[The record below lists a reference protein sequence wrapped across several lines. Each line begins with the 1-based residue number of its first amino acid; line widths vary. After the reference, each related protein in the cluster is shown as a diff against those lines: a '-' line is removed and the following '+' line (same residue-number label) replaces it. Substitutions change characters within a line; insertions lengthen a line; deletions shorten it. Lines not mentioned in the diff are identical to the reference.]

1 MKETTITLPMGKA
14 DLQEAATAVIEQLAT
29 APPDTGSMS
38 QEQSISYN
46 MGLSILLRV
55 CAPLLYKHKVSPFKK
70 ILIMIQLTKQS
81 SDSEIKAYF
90 IQVLNLSRSKEEF
103 PVNLDEVWP
112 LVFKFRS
119 DAVRALS
126 KNNLFVKDIDYQ
138 VLSTNAQKSGVFP
151 QNAQKSEVFAK
162 NGKKS
167 GNTQEEGKSV
177 MGRPQ
182 NTYML
187 SVPCL
192 EFFIARRVRPVFE
205 VYRQV
210 FHKVAGGGISL
221 GNQVFQSVHMS
232 LEETLAPLA
241 RYNAMIEDRFDIV
254 RGVLINAGIEDG
266 DANNPSSLAYTANA
280 CRIDYQAY
288 RNCINKLVYVETAFK
303 LEGATAFSPYGK

>member
-1 MKETTITLPMGKA
+1 
-14 DLQEAATAVIEQLAT
+14 
-29 APPDTGSMS
+29 
-38 QEQSISYN
+38 
-46 MGLSILLRV
+46 
-55 CAPLLYKHKVSPFKK
+55 
-70 ILIMIQLTKQS
+70 MIQLTKQS

-103 PVNLDEVWP
+103 PVNLDDVWP

-151 QNAQKSEVFAK
+151 QNAQKSGVSAK

-167 GNTQEEGKSV
+167 GNTQDESKSV

-221 GNQVFQSVHMS
+221 GNQVFQSVPMS

-254 RGVLINAGIEDG
+254 RGALTNAGIEDG
-266 DANNPSSLAYTANA
+266 GVNERGSLTYAAKA
-280 CRIDYQAY
+280 CRAEYKAY
-288 RNCINKLVYVETAFK
+288 RNCISQLVYVETAFK
-303 LEGATAFSPYGK
+303 LEGPTAFSLYDY

>member
-1 MKETTITLPMGKA
+1 
-14 DLQEAATAVIEQLAT
+14 
-29 APPDTGSMS
+29 
-38 QEQSISYN
+38 
-46 MGLSILLRV
+46 
-55 CAPLLYKHKVSPFKK
+55 
-70 ILIMIQLTKQS
+70 MIQLTKQS

-138 VLSTNAQKSGVFP
+138 VLSTNAQKSGVFS
-151 QNAQKSEVFAK
+151 QNAQKSGVSTK

-167 GNTQEEGKSV
+167 GSTQDEGKSV

-221 GNQVFQSVHMS
+221 GNQVFQSVPMS

-241 RYNAMIEDRFDIV
+241 RYNAMIEDRFNIV
-254 RGVLINAGIEDG
+254 RGALTNAGIDDG
-266 DANNPSSLAYTANA
+266 GVNERGSLTYAANA
-280 CRIDYQAY
+280 CRAEYKAY
-288 RNCINKLVYVETAFK
+288 RNCISQLVYVETAFK
-303 LEGATAFSPYGK
+303 LEGPTAFSLYDY

>member
-1 MKETTITLPMGKA
+1 
-14 DLQEAATAVIEQLAT
+14 
-29 APPDTGSMS
+29 
-38 QEQSISYN
+38 
-46 MGLSILLRV
+46 
-55 CAPLLYKHKVSPFKK
+55 
-70 ILIMIQLTKQS
+70 MIQLTKQS

-103 PVNLDEVWP
+103 PVNLDEVWA
-112 LVFKFRS
+112 LAYKEKGK
-119 DAVRALS
+119 AVRALRT
-126 KNNLFVKDIDYQ
+126 NELFVEGIDYQ
-138 VLSTNAQKSGVFP
+138 VFTPNGQKTDGVF
-151 QNAQKSEVFAK
+151 AQ

-167 GNTQEEGKSV
+167 DATQDDGKKLG
-177 MGRPQ
+177 GRPQ

-221 GNQVFQSVHMS
+221 GNQVFQSVPMS

-254 RGVLINAGIEDG
+254 RGALTNAGIEDG
-266 DANNPSSLAYTANA
+266 GVNERGSLTYAANA
-280 CRIDYQAY
+280 CRAEYKAY
-288 RNCINKLVYVETAFK
+288 RNCISQLVYVETAFK
-303 LEGATAFSPYGK
+303 LEGPTAFSLYDY

>member
-1 MKETTITLPMGKA
+1 MVNSK
-14 DLQEAATAVIEQLAT
+14 
-29 APPDTGSMS
+29 
-38 QEQSISYN
+38 
-46 MGLSILLRV
+46 
-55 CAPLLYKHKVSPFKK
+55 F
-70 ILIMIQLTKQS
+70 QLTKQS

-112 LVFKFRS
+112 LVFKFRA
-119 DAVRALS
+119 DAVRALA

-138 VLSTNAQKSGVFP
+138 VFSKNAE
-151 QNAQKSEVFAK
+151 NSEVLFHSKNKPNEAASDNAK
-162 NGKKS
+162 TDKDGRNLG
-167 GNTQEEGKSV
+167 
-177 MGRPQ
+177 GRPQ

-221 GNQVFQSVHMS
+221 GNQVFQSVPMG

-241 RYNAMIEDRFDIV
+241 RYNTMIEDRFEIV
-254 RGVLINAGIEDG
+254 RGTLSNAGIEDG
-266 DANNPSSLAYTANA
+266 DVREKGSLSNILNNSRAY
-280 CRIDYQAY
+280 YHAY
-288 RNCINKLVYVETAFK
+288 RDCINKLVYVETAFK
-303 LEGATAFSPYGK
+303 LEGPEAFSLFDKE

>member
-1 MKETTITLPMGKA
+1 
-14 DLQEAATAVIEQLAT
+14 
-29 APPDTGSMS
+29 
-38 QEQSISYN
+38 
-46 MGLSILLRV
+46 
-55 CAPLLYKHKVSPFKK
+55 
-70 ILIMIQLTKQS
+70 MIQLTKQS

-119 DAVRALS
+119 DAVRALAKS
-126 KNNLFVKDIDYQ
+126 NLFVKDIDYQ
-138 VLSTNAQKSGVFP
+138 VLSTNAQKSGVFS
-151 QNAQKSEVFAK
+151 QNAQKSGVFAQ

-167 GNTQEEGKSV
+167 DNKQDDGKSV

-192 EFFIARRVRPVFE
+192 ESFIARRVRPVFE

-221 GNQVFQSVHMS
+221 GNQVFQSVPMS

-254 RGVLINAGIEDG
+254 RGALTNAGIEDG
-266 DANNPSSLAYTANA
+266 GVNERGSLTYAANA
-280 CRIDYQAY
+280 CRTEYKAY
-288 RNCINKLVYVETAFK
+288 RNYISQLVYVETAFK
-303 LEGATAFSPYGK
+303 LEGPTAFSLYDY

>member
-1 MKETTITLPMGKA
+1 
-14 DLQEAATAVIEQLAT
+14 
-29 APPDTGSMS
+29 
-38 QEQSISYN
+38 
-46 MGLSILLRV
+46 
-55 CAPLLYKHKVSPFKK
+55 
-70 ILIMIQLTKQS
+70 MIQLTKQS

-138 VLSTNAQKSGVFP
+138 VLSTNAQKSGVFS
-151 QNAQKSEVFAK
+151 QNAQKSGVSTK
-162 NGKKS
+162 YGKKS
-167 GNTQEEGKSV
+167 GSTQDEGKSV

-221 GNQVFQSVHMS
+221 GNQVFQSVPMS

-254 RGVLINAGIEDG
+254 RGVLTNAGIDDG
-266 DANNPSSLAYTANA
+266 GVNERGSLTYAANA
-280 CRIDYQAY
+280 CRAEYKAY
-288 RNCINKLVYVETAFK
+288 RNCISQLVYVETAFK
-303 LEGATAFSPYGK
+303 LEGPTAFSLYDY

>member
-1 MKETTITLPMGKA
+1 MVNSK
-14 DLQEAATAVIEQLAT
+14 
-29 APPDTGSMS
+29 
-38 QEQSISYN
+38 
-46 MGLSILLRV
+46 
-55 CAPLLYKHKVSPFKK
+55 F
-70 ILIMIQLTKQS
+70 QLTKQS

-126 KNNLFVKDIDYQ
+126 KSNLFVKDIDYQ
-138 VLSTNAQKSGVFP
+138 VLSTNAQ
-151 QNAQKSEVFAK
+151 NSEVLFHSKNKPNEAASDNAK
-162 NGKKS
+162 TDKDGRNVG
-167 GNTQEEGKSV
+167 
-177 MGRPQ
+177 GRPQ

-192 EFFIARRVRPVFE
+192 EFFIARKVRPVFE

-221 GNQVFQSVHMS
+221 GNQVFQSVPMG

-241 RYNAMIEDRFDIV
+241 RYNTMIEDRFEIV
-254 RGVLINAGIEDG
+254 RGTLANAGIEDG
-266 DANNPSSLAYTANA
+266 DVREKGSLSNILNNSRAY
-280 CRIDYQAY
+280 YHAY
-288 RNCINKLVYVETAFK
+288 RDCINKLVYVETAFK
-303 LEGATAFSPYGK
+303 LEGPEAFSLFDKE

>member
-1 MKETTITLPMGKA
+1 
-14 DLQEAATAVIEQLAT
+14 
-29 APPDTGSMS
+29 
-38 QEQSISYN
+38 
-46 MGLSILLRV
+46 
-55 CAPLLYKHKVSPFKK
+55 
-70 ILIMIQLTKQS
+70 MIQLTKQS

-126 KNNLFVKDIDYQ
+126 KSNLFVKDIDYQ
-138 VLSTNAQKSGVFP
+138 VLSTNAQKSEVFS
-151 QNAQKSEVFAK
+151 QNAQKSGVFAK

-167 GNTQEEGKSV
+167 GVFPQNGEKSDDTQADGKSV

-187 SVPCL
+187 SVSCL
-192 EFFIARRVRPVFE
+192 EFFIARKVRPVFE

-221 GNQVFQSVHMS
+221 GNQVFQSVPMS

-241 RYNAMIEDRFDIV
+241 RYNAMIEDRFDIL
-254 RGVLINAGIEDG
+254 RGALTNAGIEDG
-266 DANNPSSLAYTANA
+266 GVNEKGSLTYIANT
-280 CRIDYQAY
+280 CRAEYKAY
-288 RNCINKLVYVETAFK
+288 RNCISQLVYVETAFK
-303 LEGATAFSPYGK
+303 LEGPTAFSLYDY

>member
-1 MKETTITLPMGKA
+1 
-14 DLQEAATAVIEQLAT
+14 
-29 APPDTGSMS
+29 
-38 QEQSISYN
+38 
-46 MGLSILLRV
+46 
-55 CAPLLYKHKVSPFKK
+55 
-70 ILIMIQLTKQS
+70 MIQLTKQS

-119 DAVRALS
+119 DAVRALTRS
-126 KNNLFVKDIDYQ
+126 NLFVKDIDYQ
-138 VLSTNAQKSGVFP
+138 VLSTNAQKSGVFS
-151 QNAQKSEVFAK
+151 QNAQKSGVFAQ

-167 GNTQEEGKSV
+167 DDMQTDGKSV

-221 GNQVFQSVHMS
+221 GNQVFQSVPMS

-254 RGVLINAGIEDG
+254 RGALTNAGIEDG
-266 DANNPSSLAYTANA
+266 GVNEHGSLTYAANA
-280 CRIDYQAY
+280 CRAEYKAY
-288 RNCINKLVYVETAFK
+288 RNCISQLVYVETAFK
-303 LEGATAFSPYGK
+303 LEGPTAFSLYDY

>member
-1 MKETTITLPMGKA
+1 
-14 DLQEAATAVIEQLAT
+14 
-29 APPDTGSMS
+29 
-38 QEQSISYN
+38 
-46 MGLSILLRV
+46 
-55 CAPLLYKHKVSPFKK
+55 
-70 ILIMIQLTKQS
+70 MIQLTKQS

-103 PVNLDEVWP
+103 PVNLDEVWA
-112 LVFKFRS
+112 LAYKEKGK
-119 DAVRALS
+119 AVRALRT
-126 KNNLFVKDIDYQ
+126 NELFVEGIDYQ
-138 VLSTNAQKSGVFP
+138 VFTPNGQKNDGVF
-151 QNAQKSEVFAK
+151 AQ

-167 GNTQEEGKSV
+167 DDAQDDGKKLG
-177 MGRPQ
+177 GRPQ

-221 GNQVFQSVHMS
+221 GNQVFQSVPMS

-254 RGVLINAGIEDG
+254 RGALTNAGIDDG
-266 DANNPSSLAYTANA
+266 GVNERGSLTYAANA
-280 CRIDYQAY
+280 CRAEYKAY
-288 RNCINKLVYVETAFK
+288 RNCISQLVYVETAFK
-303 LEGATAFSPYGK
+303 LEGPTAFSLYDY